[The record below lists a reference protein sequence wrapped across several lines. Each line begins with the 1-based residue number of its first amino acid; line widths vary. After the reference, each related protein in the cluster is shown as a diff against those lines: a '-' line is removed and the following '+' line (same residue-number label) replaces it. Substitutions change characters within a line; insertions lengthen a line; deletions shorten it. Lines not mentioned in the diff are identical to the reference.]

1 MTFTNRCKCDMPWDA
16 CCCAVDAVRHAARR
30 LATATE
36 SEDVALTDERAVDLR
51 RAIANLAQSATMP
64 SARRG
69 WDIGMREA
77 RRAGVAER
85 FLVSA

>member
-1 MTFTNRCKCDMPWDA
+1 
-16 CCCAVDAVRHAARR
+16 VRYAARV

-36 SEDVALTDERAVDLR
+36 SEDVALTDERAVAVR
-51 RAIANLAQSATMP
+51 RAIADLAQSASMP

-69 WDIGMREA
+69 WDVGMREA